1 MEEEKPKATTVE
13 QALAEGLRVVHTADE
28 DEVTKALAYGL
39 AVISPWK
46 PPKLST

>member
-1 MEEEKPKATTVE
+1 MGEEKPRAINVE
-13 QALAEGLRVVHTADE
+13 QALTQGLRVVHTADE
-28 DEVTKALAYGL
+28 VEATKALTHGL